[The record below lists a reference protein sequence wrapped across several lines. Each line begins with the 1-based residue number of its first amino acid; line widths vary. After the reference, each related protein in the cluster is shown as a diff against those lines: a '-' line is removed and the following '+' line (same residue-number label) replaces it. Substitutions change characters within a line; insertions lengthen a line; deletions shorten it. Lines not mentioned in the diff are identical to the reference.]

1 MAEANAGEPTGAV
14 AGAGAATSAGA
25 PSAGSGITRC
35 EDSGEKRRLYAR
47 KDNYI
52 PRVAAVHDLCG
63 YGKCSL
69 GVAIPVLSSAGC
81 DVCPVPTG
89 LFSSHTAFPG
99 WYMHDTTDILRDYL
113 AAWEGIDVE
122 IDAVYSGFLGAPE
135 QVEVIRS
142 LYEKYPSALRVVD
155 PVMADHGK
163 VYPTYTPELC
173 EAMASLASDADILTP
188 NLTEAAIILG
198 EPIGD
203 DWGGT
208 DISDAEACRIV
219 DALVARG
226 AKHVI
231 LKGIQREGEGI
242 IRNFVGGAGI
252 STCEVSNDYLPYML
266 HGTGDVYASCVLA
279 AVMAG
284 ESLQEAAAFAGD
296 FVHDAMIVSS
306 KQPHFRERGVSFEP
320 LLGKVSSLL

>member
-1 MAEANAGEPTGAV
+1 MTETLYQREGA
-14 AGAGAATSAGA
+14 
-25 PSAGSGITRC
+25 
-35 EDSGEKRRLYAR
+35 
-47 KDNYI
+47 YI

-69 GVAIPVLSSAGC
+69 GIAIPILSAAGC

-99 WYMHDTTDILRDYL
+99 WYMHDTTEMLSDYL
-113 AAWEGIDVE
+113 AAWKNIGVE

-135 QVEVIRS
+135 QVDRIRD
-142 LYEKYPSALRVVD
+142 LYAMYPKALRVVD

-173 EAMASLASDADILTP
+173 AAMAELAAGADILTP

-203 DWGGT
+203 DWGGE
-208 DISDAEACRIV
+208 DIPDEEAKRLV
-219 DALVARG
+219 DALLAKG
-226 AKHVI
+226 AKAVV
-231 LKGIQREGEGI
+231 LKGIQRGDGL
-242 IRNFVGGAGI
+242 IRNFVGTASGDFF
-252 STCEVSNDYLPYML
+252 EVNNEFLPYML
-266 HGTGDVYASCVLA
+266 HGTGDLYCSCLLA

-284 ESLQEAAAFAGD
+284 RTLREAVTFAGD
-296 FVHDAMIVSS
+296 FTHDAMIVSS
-306 KQPHFRERGVSFEP
+306 KQPEFQARGVSFEP
-320 LLGKVSSLL
+320 LIGKVAALLQ

>member
-1 MAEANAGEPTGAV
+1 MGQATEVKLYTREGA
-14 AGAGAATSAGA
+14 
-25 PSAGSGITRC
+25 
-35 EDSGEKRRLYAR
+35 
-47 KDNYI
+47 YI

-69 GVAIPVLSSAGC
+69 GVAIPVLSAAGC

-99 WYMHDTTDILRDYL
+99 WYMHDTTEILPDYL
-113 AAWEGIDVE
+113 NAWKGIGVE

-135 QVEVIRS
+135 QVDIIRGI
-142 LYEKYPSALRVVD
+142 YETYPNALRVVD

-173 EAMASLASDADILTP
+173 QAMADLAADADILTP

-203 DWGGT
+203 AWGGVN
-208 DISDAEACRIV
+208 ISDDEAKRLV
-219 DALVARG
+219 DALLEKG
-226 AKHVI
+226 AKNVI
-231 LKGIQREGEGI
+231 LKGIQRGDGF
-242 IRNFVGGAGI
+242 IRNFVAGRDF
-252 STCEVSNDYLPYML
+252 EMFEASNEFVPYML
-266 HGTGDVYASCVLA
+266 HGTGDLYCSALLA

-284 ESLQEAAAFAGD
+284 RTMAEAVRFAGD
-296 FVHDAMIVSS
+296 LTHDAMLVSAQ
-306 KQPHFRERGVSFEP
+306 QPAFKDRGVSFEP
-320 LLGKVSSLL
+320 LLGRVSALLA

>member
-1 MAEANAGEPTGAV
+1 MIDETAQSDDLVLRHREG
-14 AGAGAATSAGA
+14 
-25 PSAGSGITRC
+25 
-35 EDSGEKRRLYAR
+35 D
-47 KDNYI
+47 YI
-52 PRVAAVHDLCG
+52 PRIAAVHDLCG

-69 GVAIPVLSSAGC
+69 GVAIPVLSAAGC

-113 AAWEGIDVE
+113 HAWEGIGVD

-135 QVEVIRS
+135 QVDVIRS
-142 LYEKYPSALRVVD
+142 LYERFPNALRMVD

-203 DWGGT
+203 EWAGT
-208 DISDAEACRIV
+208 DISDEEAHRLV
-219 DALVARG
+219 AALVERG
-226 AKHVI
+226 AKHVV
-231 LKGIQREGEGI
+231 LKGIQREGENI
-242 IRNFVGGAGI
+242 IRNFIGGVDMK
-252 STCEVSNDYLPYML
+252 TCEVSNEYLPYML

-279 AVMAG
+279 GVMAG
-284 ESLQEAAAFAGD
+284 RSLKDAVTFAGD
-296 FVHDAMIVSS
+296 FVHDAMVVSS
-306 KQPHFRERGVSFEP
+306 AQPNFRDRGVSFEP
-320 LLGKVSSLL
+320 LLGKVCQLLK